1 MTEKQKWRLEVVREM
16 FHLYFYNL
24 ANIEVQIRD
33 HLLFLT

>member
-1 MTEKQKWRLEVVREM
+1 MTEKHRLRLEVVREM

-33 HLLFLT
+33 HLWFLT